1 MILMG
6 INIGTLELNNC
17 FIGTQQ
23 VTRIMLG
30 TTEVWSLGGNLFKA
44 TTSSNGITLSMYD
57 IKGIKKW
64 TTTNIS
70 GAGPDY
76 VKAPQSYSI
85 AGINDSAKQ
94 VYLMVTW
101 AGISG
106 VMLYKISMSNGAIS
120 STQNVGIGEWS
131 KNDPPVISSGRYYQ
145 TINTVLL
152 TTRYG
157 TDDQTNIYTKNL
169 TNNTTTIYD
178 NSYEED
184 GSSASSWVGTGV
196 IYTKNNHLFHFKNG
210 FGTTQRRVYEY
221 LIGNTNVVTSVPYA
235 DRDQS
240 GNWITF
246 LGGQYGVGNQG
257 GSSIVRFGNLYP
269 SLTEQANTSLRTQF
283 DYALQPDNN
292 NILVASNNAIN
303 VVNISTKAITSTY
316 QIGEEIT
323 NLMMDKNM
331 NIFFTT
337 ASGTYSLT
345 YPAAL
350 SSNPSWTL
358 LTSDIVEF
366 VSPGN
371 WDSDVQTYNK
381 ITV

>member
-1 MILMG
+1 MG

-30 TTEVWSLGGNLFKA
+30 TTEIWSLGGNLFKA

-70 GAGPDY
+70 GADPDY
-76 VKAPQSYSI
+76 VQQPQSYAI
-85 AGINDSAKQ
+85 AGVNESLKQ
-94 VYLMVTW
+94 VYLLVTW
-101 AGISG
+101 AGIDG

-120 STQNVGIGEWS
+120 STQNVGVGEWS
-131 KNDPPVISSGRYYQ
+131 KNDPPIISSGRYYQ
-145 TINTVLL
+145 TINTILL
-152 TTRYG
+152 TTQVG
-157 TDDQTNIYTKNL
+157 SDDERKIYTRNL
-169 TNNTTTIYD
+169 TNNTTAIYD
-178 NSYEED
+178 NSYDEE
-184 GSSASSWVGTGV
+184 GVIKSSWVGTGI
-196 IYTKNNHLFHFKNG
+196 IYTKNNHLFYFKAG
-210 FGTTQRRVYEY
+210 LGTTQRRVYEY
-221 LIGNTNVVTSVPYA
+221 LVGNTSVLSSVPYA
-235 DRDQS
+235 DRNED
-240 GNWITF
+240 GRWITF
-246 LGGQYGVGNQG
+246 LGGQYGVGGKG
-257 GSSIVRFGNLYP
+257 GDFTVRFGNIYP
-269 SLTEQANTSLRTQF
+269 ELTEQANTYLGTQF
-283 DYALQPDNN
+283 NYALQPDNN
-292 NILVASNNAIN
+292 NILVASYDTIN
-303 VVNISTKAITSTY
+303 VVDISTKAITSTY
-316 QIGEEIT
+316 EIGEDIT

-350 SSNPSWTL
+350 PPNPSWTL

-371 WDSDVQTYNK
+371 WDSDVKTYNK